1 MQCRTSRTWATSNTM
16 ERSTLALSSK
26 ASHSFLTLAPH
37 GYGSLTTS
45 ALRASAQ
52 DSIFILNLRPHINL
66 PQLRKGLHLAK
77 EMYMAA

>member
-1 MQCRTSRTWATSNTM
+1 MQCLTSRTWLTSNTM
-16 ERSTLALSSK
+16 ERSTLALRSK

-45 ALRASAQ
+45 ALRVNAQ

-66 PQLRKGLHLAK
+66 PQLCKRLYMAK
-77 EMYMAA
+77 ERHMAT